1 MSSGQLIPLVVSGP
15 WTKKRHTNEPYIVC
29 ETRSILSSRS
39 FHGQHTSKLCSSLRV
54 FFSHETI
61 PLLKVVWVKHSS
73 NHFELTRT
81 CESHT
86 VMIRHGQLQISFKE
100 Y

>member
-1 MSSGQLIPLVVSGP
+1 MNHTLFVKPEVFCLQEVSMV
-15 WTKKRHTNEPYIVC
+15 N
-29 ETRSILSSRS
+29 TRPS
-39 FHGQHTSKLCSSLRV
+39 FAQVFV
-54 FFSHETI
+54 FFNHETI

-86 VMIRHGQLQISFKE
+86 VMISHGQLQISFKE